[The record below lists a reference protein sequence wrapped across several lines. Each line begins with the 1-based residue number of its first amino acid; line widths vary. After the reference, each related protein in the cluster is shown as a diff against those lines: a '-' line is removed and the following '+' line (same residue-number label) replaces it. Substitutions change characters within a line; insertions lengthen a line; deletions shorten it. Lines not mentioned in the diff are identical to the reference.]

1 MAIDCLH
8 RWLHVCFRVPKNEND
23 LSLPGR
29 KIRLLNN
36 KHGVAWVDHLLTF
49 RLSDR
54 SQLLSFRGFEMPSN
68 YSTYSTQ
75 RWMYDLAPELH
86 LWKSSAITG
95 TNHSLPKEIWGER
108 GRKRTE
114 KLQFKVII
122 FMSIKQVISA
132 CTSHSRKKLGWG
144 EEDDR
149 REGRGKEWQRKRR
162 CGKSKSGFKGGWGG
176 GGLDAFKRLA
186 VACIAV
192 ALRRT
197 ALLAGRSCSHV
208 RARESLQL
216 VQLLRQFTQ
225 HTGAEVGAALG

>member
-1 MAIDCLH
+1 MDVWIGSWITL
-8 RWLHVCFRVPKNEND
+8 V
-23 LSLPGR
+23 
-29 KIRLLNN
+29 KIVWDYRD
-36 KHGVAWVDHLLTF
+36 K
-49 RLSDR
+49 
-54 SQLLSFRGFEMPSN
+54 SF
-68 YSTYSTQ
+68 
-75 RWMYDLAPELH
+75 
-86 LWKSSAITG
+86 SAKRNMG
-95 TNHSLPKEIWGER
+95 

-162 CGKSKSGFKGGWGG
+162 CGKSKSGFNGWGG
-176 GGLDAFKRLA
+176 RGLDAFKRLA